1 MADYQVGEE
10 SNDFEVLPRQ
20 GAGFM
25 SINSATSGDGDP
37 YEKRSD
43 IIIVSKGI
51 KFLFIGTVRPIL
63 NYKLQLP
70 DLVNRFYLLDIGN
83 YILKCA

>member
-1 MADYQVGEE
+1 MTDFQISDE
-10 SNDFEVLPRQ
+10 SNDFEVLPREGAG

-43 IIIVSKGI
+43 IVIVRKASS
-51 KFLFIGTVRPIL
+51 FLFIGNIML
-63 NYKLQLP
+63 NYELQLP
-70 DLVNRFYLLDIGN
+70 GLMKWSYLLDVGN
-83 YILKCA
+83 CI